1 MLGCYMAASVKI
13 LCVDD
18 EPSLLAMVKRL
29 LESANF
35 EVFTASC
42 GREAIRVFKSEH
54 VDIVLMDYWMTGMNG
69 IDAAQKIKKLD
80 PDVPIVF
87 LSAYSEL
94 PSESLG
100 IAEDWIRKGQ
110 EDPEVIID
118 RLRFLAERTAPN
130 RLARLS

>member
-1 MLGCYMAASVKI
+1 M
-13 LCVDD
+13 
-18 EPSLLAMVKRL
+18 
-29 LESANF
+29 
-35 EVFTASC
+35 
-42 GREAIRVFKSEH
+42 
-54 VDIVLMDYWMTGMNG
+54 LMDYWMTGMNG

-110 EDPEVIID
+110 EDPEVIIE